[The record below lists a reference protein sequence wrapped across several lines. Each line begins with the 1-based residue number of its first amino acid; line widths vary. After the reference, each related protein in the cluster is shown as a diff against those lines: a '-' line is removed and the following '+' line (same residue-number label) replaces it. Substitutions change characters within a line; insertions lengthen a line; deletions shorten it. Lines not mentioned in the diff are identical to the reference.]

1 VQNAGTMSN
10 DKNIPTRVLDLIR
23 QEGLEIGA
31 HLPAQWLAD
40 QLKVSRTPINDA
52 LAYLQDKGVLQR
64 EKNRGYFIAKTVDA
78 ADPTVRKKLGLAQAD
93 VASRAYFAMADD
105 LLKGE
110 LPETVSE
117 VLLRSRYELTA
128 AQLQAVLHRIAQEG
142 WAQKKAGYGWEFSAM
157 LTTPDSLLQSYRLR
171 MALEPAALLEPGYR
185 LDSKVIE
192 QRRAAEQHLLDGG
205 IETDTPDQLHERGVR
220 FHESLIEASG
230 NPFFIDTIRRVNR
243 VRRLI
248 SYRSMQD
255 RQRYKE
261 HCKQHLH
268 LLDLLEAGR
277 NQEAADTMREHL
289 SRTLKNHQKIRNLL
303 KP

>member
-1 VQNAGTMSN
+1 MQNAGTMSN

-52 LAYLQDKGVLQR
+52 LAYLHDKGVLQR
-64 EKNRGYFIAKTVDA
+64 EKNRGYFIAKTVDT
-78 ADPTVRKKLGLAQAD
+78 ADPAVRKKLGLAQAD

-142 WAQKKAGYGWEFSAM
+142 WAQKKRAM
-157 LTTPDSLLQSYRLR
+157 
-171 MALEPAALLEPGYR
+171 
-185 LDSKVIE
+185 
-192 QRRAAEQHLLDGG
+192 DG
-205 IETDTPDQLHERGVR
+205 
-220 FHESLIEASG
+220 S
-230 NPFFIDTIRRVNR
+230 
-243 VRRLI
+243 
-248 SYRSMQD
+248 
-255 RQRYKE
+255 
-261 HCKQHLH
+261 
-268 LLDLLEAGR
+268 
-277 NQEAADTMREHL
+277 
-289 SRTLKNHQKIRNLL
+289 SR
-303 KP
+303 PC

>member
-1 VQNAGTMSN
+1 MST

-23 QEGLEIGA
+23 QEGLEIGS

-40 QLKVSRTPINDA
+40 QLKLSRTPINDA
-52 LAYLQDKGVLQR
+52 LSFLHDKGILQR
-64 EKNRGYFIAKTVDA
+64 EKNRGYFLAKTVDA
-78 ADPTVRKKLGLAQAD
+78 ADPAVRKKLGLVQAD
-93 VASRAYFAMADD
+93 TTTQAYFAIADD

-110 LPETVSE
+110 LPEAVSE

-128 AQLQAVLHRIAQEG
+128 TQLQAVLHRIAQEG
-142 WAQKKAGYGWEFSAM
+142 WAQKKPGYGWEFSAM

-171 MALEPAALLEPGYR
+171 LVLEPAALLEPGYR
-185 LDSKVIE
+185 LDPKIIE
-192 QRRAAEQHLLDGG
+192 QCRAAEQHLLDGG

-261 HCKQHLH
+261 HCKQHLQ

-277 NQEAADTMREHL
+277 NTEAADIMREHL
-289 SRTLKNHQKIRNLL
+289 SRTLKNHQKIRKLL